1 MTGIA
6 VTEGE
11 LEKAGQPKLTP
22 VYACDFMT
30 GFLGAFGAMIALR
43 KRALEG
49 GSYHVHVS
57 LCQSAMLMQR
67 EGLVMGFADAP
78 GHLSEKVFEEYA
90 VCDDNTV
97 YGDLKT
103 LGPVIRMSE
112 SNPRWDRTT
121 PELGSSEPCW
131 L

>member
-1 MTGIA
+1 VTGIA

-11 LEKAGQPKLTP
+11 LENAGQPKLTP
-22 VYACDFMT
+22 VYACDFLT
-30 GFLGAFGAMIALR
+30 GFLGAFGAMVALR
-43 KRALEG
+43 KRATEG

-57 LCQSAMLMQR
+57 LYQSAMLLQR
-67 EGLVMGFADAP
+67 EGLSTDFADAP
-78 GHLSEKVFEEYA
+78 GHLSDETFKEYA

-112 SNPRWDRTT
+112 TNPIWNRTT
-121 PELGSSEPCW
+121 PQLGSSAPEW